1 MKVLS
6 PKVGLLSLLALF
18 CLGNIANGQSVF
30 TVHKNGKFYH
40 ILSTLP
46 GAYDLMADTTR
57 TASEA
62 DSLKDFVDTDVA
74 GDFGGKWKAG
84 NATTFVNAPGYPTF
98 NAQTGSPDFT
108 VAKIDSLFKAGTPVT
123 FQNNPGTGSK
133 HVWIAKIRGGTSYV
147 VVKFLT
153 RIGNNNDCNCPN
165 QGVTEFEYWKMPSG
179 STGIRPDMI
188 VDRPAIHFKRS
199 SGKNRMAWN
208 IEKANGPLVLDMLG
222 RIVQEETI
230 QKQKSIGQ
238 SGN

>member
-1 MKVLS
+1 MELKEAPFFEAVFWPSQQDIEWAFHRISYYITCFLNECASVRFAAIPDNGEGNAVLGEGHGDS
-6 PKVGLLSLLALF
+6 DPRLGALLSVATSVISPTDPDVLAPNPYIT
-18 CLGNIANGQSVF
+18 C
-30 TVHKNGKFYH
+30 
-40 ILSTLP
+40 
-46 GAYDLMADTTR
+46 
-57 TASEA
+57 SEA
-62 DSLKDFVDTDVA
+62 YPPRHYTLVENPRA

-133 HVWIAKIRGGTSYV
+133 HFWIAKIRGGTSYV
-147 VVKFLT
+147 IVKFLT

-188 VDRPAIHFKRS
+188 VDRPAVHFKRS
-199 SGKNRMAWN
+199 GGK
-208 IEKANGPLVLDMLG
+208 K
-222 RIVQEETI
+222 
-230 QKQKSIGQ
+230 
-238 SGN
+238 